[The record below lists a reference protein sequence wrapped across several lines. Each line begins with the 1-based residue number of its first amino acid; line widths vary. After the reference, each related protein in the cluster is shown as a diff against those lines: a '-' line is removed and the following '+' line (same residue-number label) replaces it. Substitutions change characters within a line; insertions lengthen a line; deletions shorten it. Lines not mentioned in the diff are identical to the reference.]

1 MDCGLKFLKG
11 FKMASVPTTTSAGI
25 DDSSGGQGKNI
36 GIKAPANT
44 DMLAGFGSLD
54 ILRQLGLMVG
64 LMASVAI
71 GFAVVLWSRSDNYQ
85 PVFGN
90 MQGYDASMI
99 MDTLDA
105 NTADYRVD
113 PNSGVILVRA
123 DDLASIRL
131 RLAAAGVTRY
141 DGTGYELLDKEQA
154 LGTSQFME
162 ANRIKRSQ
170 EGELQRTIMSFRNV
184 QSARVH
190 IAIPE
195 RSVFMRSTNKPTAS
209 VFLSLNSGG
218 GLSETQIDAIA
229 NLVASSIPELSV
241 EDVTIVDQRG
251 NLLSKE
257 EMNFGLEMAD
267 QQFQYARKFEAS
279 LVDRVRGIL
288 SPIVGF
294 DGFQAEVTAD
304 IDFTQLEQA
313 AESYDP
319 STQVLRSEQTL
330 DERLAG
336 DESGGGIPGALTN
349 QPPADGVLTDNLN
362 VGNQTAEIS
371 SGNRRQTATRNYELG
386 RQVSYTNH
394 DPVSI
399 NRISVAVVLDDLKG
413 LDETPPEPWSE
424 VQLAQITTLVKD
436 AVGFNEVRGDRV
448 TVINNSFAKIA
459 RVVPDSIPI
468 WEQSWVQNLA
478 KQLAAG
484 IFILLLVMGVLR
496 PVLKNLASANPESRQ
511 LALAATQGDFSDFA
525 SAERAM
531 MNDDVQFSSRAGG
544 MLPNPVG
551 DDGGYERQINTVRG
565 LVAEDPGRVAQVVKK
580 WVGSDGES

>member
-1 MDCGLKFLKG
+1 
-11 FKMASVPTTTSAGI
+11 MASVPTTTPAGI
-25 DDSSGGQGKNI
+25 DDSYGGQGKDI
-36 GIKAPANT
+36 GIKAPGSSN
-44 DMLAGFGSLD
+44 MLAGFGNLD
-54 ILRQLGLMVG
+54 ILRQLGLMIG

-71 GFAVVLWSRSDNYQ
+71 GFTVVLWSRSDNYQ

-105 NTADYRVD
+105 NTADYRID

-141 DGTGYELLDKEQA
+141 DGTGYELLDEEQA

-229 NLVASSIPELSV
+229 NLVASSIPELRV
-241 EDVTIVDQRG
+241 DDVTIVDQRG
-251 NLLSKE
+251 NLLTKE

-336 DESGGGIPGALTN
+336 DETSGGIPGALSN
-349 QPPADGVLTDNLN
+349 QPPANGVLTDNLN
-362 VGNQTAEIS
+362 VGNPTATAEIL

-399 NRISVAVVLDDLKG
+399 NRISVAVVLDDLQG
-413 LDETPPEPWSE
+413 VGDAPSEPWSE
-424 VQLAQITTLVKD
+424 AQLIQITTLVKD
-436 AVGFNEVRGDRV
+436 AVGFNETRGDRV
-448 TVINNSFAKIA
+448 TVINNSFAQILT
-459 RVVPDSIPI
+459 VVPDSIPV

-496 PVLKNLASANPESRQ
+496 PVLKNLANVSPESRQ

-525 SAERAM
+525 SADQAM
-531 MNDDVQFSSRAGG
+531 MNDDVQFSAGAGG
-544 MLPNPVG
+544 MLANPVS
-551 DDGGYERQINTVRG
+551 DDGGYDRQINTVRG

-580 WVGSDGES
+580 WVGSDGER

>member
-1 MDCGLKFLKG
+1 
-11 FKMASVPTTTSAGI
+11 MASVPTTSAGV
-25 DDSSGGQGKNI
+25 DDEYGGEGKEI
-36 GIKAPANT
+36 GIKTSGNT
-44 DMLAGFGSLD
+44 DMLAGFGNLD

-71 GFAVVLWSRSDNYQ
+71 GFSVVLWSRSDNYQ
-85 PVFGN
+85 PIFGN

-113 PNSGVILVRA
+113 PNSGVILVRS

-141 DGTGYELLDKEQA
+141 DGTGYELLDEEQA

-241 EDVTIVDQRG
+241 DDVTIVDQRG
-251 NLLSKE
+251 NLLTKE

-288 SPIVGF
+288 SPIMGF

-330 DERLAG
+330 DERLTG
-336 DESGGGIPGALTN
+336 DETSGGIPGALTN
-349 QPPADGVLTDNLN
+349 QPPENGVLTDNLN
-362 VGNQTAEIS
+362 IGNPNAEVLN
-371 SGNRRQTATRNYELG
+371 GNRRQTATRNYELG

-413 LDETPPEPWSE
+413 IGDAPAAAWTEE
-424 VQLAQITTLVKD
+424 QLAQITTLVKD
-436 AVGFNEVRGDRV
+436 AVGFNEARGDRV
-448 TVINNSFAKIA
+448 TVINNSFAQILT
-459 RVVPDSIPI
+459 VIPDSIPV
-468 WEQSWVQNLA
+468 WEESWLQNLA

-525 SAERAM
+525 SAEQAM
-531 MNDDVQFSSRAGG
+531 MNDDVQFSSGSGG
-544 MLPNPVG
+544 MLANPVA
-551 DDGGYERQINTVRG
+551 DDGGYDRQISTVRG

-580 WVGSDGES
+580 WVSSDGEQ

>member
-1 MDCGLKFLKG
+1 
-11 FKMASVPTTTSAGI
+11 MASVPTTTA
-25 DDSSGGQGKNI
+25 SGSENTFDGQGKNI
-36 GIKAPANT
+36 AIKTSGNG
-44 DMLAGFGSLD
+44 DMLAGFGGLD

-105 NTADYRVD
+105 NTADYRID

-141 DGTGYELLDKEQA
+141 DGTGYELLDEEQS

-162 ANRIKRSQ
+162 ANRVKRSQ

-218 GLSETQIDAIA
+218 GLSEVQIEAMA

-241 EDVTIVDQRG
+241 DDVTIVDQRG
-251 NLLSKE
+251 NLLSKKE
-257 EMNFGLEMAD
+257 TNFGLEMAD

-336 DESGGGIPGALTN
+336 GEATGGIPGALAN
-349 QPPADGVLTDNLN
+349 QPPANGVLTDDLN
-362 VGNQTAEIS
+362 IGNQTAEAL

-394 DPVSI
+394 DPVAI
-399 NRISVAVVLDDLKG
+399 NRISVAVVLDDLRG
-413 LDETPPEPWSE
+413 AGDAPAEPWSE
-424 VQLAQITTLVKD
+424 AQLTQITTLVKD
-436 AVGFNEVRGDRV
+436 AVGFSEIRGDSV
-448 TVINNSFAKIA
+448 TVINSSFAKILSVTPA
-459 RVVPDSIPI
+459 SIPV
-468 WEQSWVQNLA
+468 WEQSWLQNLA

-496 PVLKNLASANPESRQ
+496 PVLKNLANVNPESRQ

-525 SAERAM
+525 SADQAM
-531 MNDDVQFSSRAGG
+531 MNDDVQFSSGG
-544 MLPNPVG
+544 GDSLPNPG
-551 DDGGYERQINTVRG
+551 SGNGGYDRQINTVRG
-565 LVAEDPGRVAQVVKK
+565 LIAEDPGRVAQVVKK
-580 WVGSDGES
+580 WVGSDGEQ

>member
-1 MDCGLKFLKG
+1 
-11 FKMASVPTTTSAGI
+11 MASVPTTTPGSM
-25 DDSSGGQGKNI
+25 DDSFDDQT
-36 GIKAPANT
+36 KAVALNSSTNP

-54 ILRQLGLMVG
+54 ILRQLGLMIG

-90 MQGYDASMI
+90 MQGYDASLI
-99 MDTLDA
+99 MDTLEA
-105 NTADYRVD
+105 NAADYRID

-131 RLAAAGVTRY
+131 RLASAGVTRY
-141 DGTGYELLDKEQA
+141 DGTGYELLDEEQS

-209 VFLSLNSGG
+209 VFLQLNSGG
-218 GLSETQIDAIA
+218 GLSDTQIDAIA
-229 NLVASSIPELSV
+229 NLVASSIPELRV
-241 EDVTIVDQRG
+241 DDVTIVDQRG

-257 EMNFGLEMAD
+257 EANFGLEMAD

-319 STQVLRSEQTL
+319 SAQVLRSEQTL
-330 DERLAG
+330 DERQLGPDAT
-336 DESGGGIPGALTN
+336 GGIPGALAN
-349 QPPADGVLTDNLN
+349 QPPPDGVLTDDLN
-362 VGNQTAEIS
+362 IGNQAAEDLTS
-371 SGNRRQTATRNYELG
+371 NRRQTATRNYELG

-394 DPVSI
+394 DPVAV

-413 LDETPPEPWSE
+413 VGEAPAEPWTTD
-424 VQLAQITTLVKD
+424 QLEQITTLVKD
-436 AVGFNEVRGDRV
+436 AVGFNELRGDSV
-448 TVINNSFAKIA
+448 TVINNSFAQVLNIA
-459 RVVPDSIPI
+459 PNSIPI
-468 WEQSWVQNLA
+468 WEQSWLQNLV
-478 KQLAAG
+478 KQMAAG

-496 PVLKNLASANPESRQ
+496 PVLKNLAKANPESRQ

-525 SAERAM
+525 SADQAM
-531 MNDDVQFSSRAGG
+531 MDDDVQFSSGNGG
-544 MLPNPVG
+544 MLPNPVA
-551 DDGGYERQINTVRG
+551 DDGSYDRQINTVRG
-565 LVAEDPGRVAQVVKK
+565 LIADDPGRVAQVVKK
-580 WVGSDGES
+580 WVGTDGER

>member
-1 MDCGLKFLKG
+1 
-11 FKMASVPTTTSAGI
+11 MASVPTTTA
-25 DDSSGGQGKNI
+25 SGRENAFDGQGKNI
-36 GIKAPANT
+36 GIKPSSNS
-44 DMLAGFGSLD
+44 DLLAGFGGLD

-105 NTADYRVD
+105 NTANYRID
-113 PNSGVILVRA
+113 PNTGVILVRA

-141 DGTGYELLDKEQA
+141 DGTGYELLDEEQS

-162 ANRIKRSQ
+162 ANRVKRSQ

-184 QSARVH
+184 KTARVH

-195 RSVFMRSTNKPTAS
+195 RSVFIRSTNKPTAS

-218 GLSETQIDAIA
+218 GLSEIQIEAIA
-229 NLVASSIPELSV
+229 NLVASSIPELNV
-241 EDVTIVDQRG
+241 DDVTIVDQRG
-251 NLLSKE
+251 NLLSKKE
-257 EMNFGLEMAD
+257 TNFGLEMAD

-336 DESGGGIPGALTN
+336 SDATGGIPGALAN
-349 QPPADGVLTDNLN
+349 QPPANGVLTDNLN
-362 VGNQTAEIS
+362 IGNQTAEAL

-394 DPVSI
+394 DPVAI
-399 NRISVAVVLDDLKG
+399 NRISVAVVLDDLRG
-413 LDETPPEPWSE
+413 AGDVPAEPWSDT
-424 VQLAQITTLVKD
+424 QLIQITTLVKD
-436 AVGFNEVRGDRV
+436 AVGFSENRGDSV
-448 TVINNSFAKIA
+448 TVINSSFAQIVSA
-459 RVVPDSIPI
+459 TPDAIPI
-468 WEQSWVQNLA
+468 WEHAWLQNLA

-496 PVLKNLASANPESRQ
+496 PVLKNLANVNSESRQ
-511 LALAATQGDFSDFA
+511 LASAATQGDFSDFA
-525 SAERAM
+525 SADQAM
-531 MNDDVQFSSRAGG
+531 MNDDVQFSSGG
-544 MLPNPVG
+544 GGSLPNPG
-551 DDGGYERQINTVRG
+551 SDKAGYDRQINTVRG
-565 LVAEDPGRVAQVVKK
+565 LIAEDPGRVAQVVKG
-580 WVGSDGES
+580 WVGSDGEQ

>member
-1 MDCGLKFLKG
+1 
-11 FKMASVPTTTSAGI
+11 MASVPTTTA
-25 DDSSGGQGKNI
+25 SGRENTFDGQGKNI
-36 GIKAPANT
+36 GIKPSSNS
-44 DMLAGFGSLD
+44 DLLAGFGGLD

-105 NTADYRVD
+105 NTANYRID
-113 PNSGVILVRA
+113 PNTGVILVRA

-141 DGTGYELLDKEQA
+141 DGTGYELLDEEQS

-162 ANRIKRSQ
+162 ANRVKRSQ

-184 QSARVH
+184 KTARVH

-195 RSVFMRSTNKPTAS
+195 RSVFIRSTNKPTAS

-218 GLSETQIDAIA
+218 GLSEIQIEAIA
-229 NLVASSIPELSV
+229 NLVASSIPELNV
-241 EDVTIVDQRG
+241 DDVTIVDQRG
-251 NLLSKE
+251 NLLSKKE
-257 EMNFGLEMAD
+257 TNFGLEMAD

-336 DESGGGIPGALTN
+336 SDATGGIPGALAN
-349 QPPADGVLTDNLN
+349 QPPANGVLTDNLN
-362 VGNQTAEIS
+362 IGNQTAEAL

-394 DPVSI
+394 DPVAI
-399 NRISVAVVLDDLKG
+399 NRISVAVVLDDLRG
-413 LDETPPEPWSE
+413 AGDVPAEPWSDA
-424 VQLAQITTLVKD
+424 QLIQITTLVKD
-436 AVGFNEVRGDRV
+436 AVGFSENRGDSV
-448 TVINNSFAKIA
+448 TVINSSFAQIVSA
-459 RVVPDSIPI
+459 TPDAIPI
-468 WEQSWVQNLA
+468 WEHAWLQNLA

-496 PVLKNLASANPESRQ
+496 PVLKNLANVNSESRQ
-511 LALAATQGDFSDFA
+511 LASAATQGDFSDFA
-525 SAERAM
+525 SADQAM
-531 MNDDVQFSSRAGG
+531 MNDDVQFSSGG
-544 MLPNPVG
+544 GGSLPNPG
-551 DDGGYERQINTVRG
+551 SDKAGYDRQINTVRG
-565 LVAEDPGRVAQVVKK
+565 LIAEDPGRVAQVVKG
-580 WVGSDGES
+580 WVGSDGEQ